1 MADRNLVIILVT
13 ATVFVGLVAGWVA
26 GVFGEGMAGE
36 TATFGF
42 AAGAFL
48 IAVVLTFAWFIVTDS
63 ASETD

>member
-26 GVFGEGMAGE
+26 GAFGEGMVGGTE
-36 TATFGF
+36 TFGF

-48 IAVVLTFAWFIVTDS
+48 LVVVLTFAWFIVTDS
-63 ASETD
+63 FGEPD